1 MLSFR
6 DVSIKNKLNI
16 VIILTSAIILLI
28 ASVAFVVND
37 SITYRRQMITD
48 LFTLADLVGINSTA
62 GLIFN
67 NSRTTQKNIA
77 ALKANP
83 HIILTHIFST
93 KGQIFAHYFREGVE
107 HDFLHSLPE
116 NPTLNDYY
124 ALHNINTPANQ
135 PIEDSYFFNDDHV
148 DIFKSLF
155 YKGKR
160 VGTVHLQSDLDAFHA
175 RFLWAAGIV
184 ASVFFV
190 SLLLAFVL
198 ASKLQHL
205 ITAPIYT
212 LLATMKV
219 VSNDKNYSIRGQKQ
233 SDDELGSLIEGFNNM
248 LGQIEKRDKELAQ
261 ANKDISQALEHLK
274 VTQQEL
280 VQSEKMAALGHLV
293 AGIAH
298 EINTPLGAIR
308 SSVDSIAIF
317 LAENLEQLPDFFQSL
332 SSSRQQ
338 DFKAL
343 LHKITQQQTILTS
356 KEKRKYRRALIREL
370 EKHSV
375 EDADTIADTLVDMGI
390 YQEVEAFLPLL
401 KDPDCPS
408 ILNIA
413 YQLASLQKSTQ
424 TITTASDR
432 AAKTVFALK
441 SFARF
446 DQTGQKIEANIT
458 EGIETV
464 LTLYHNQLK
473 HGVDLIRNYGDLP
486 LILCY
491 PDDLNQVWTNLVHNA
506 LQAMDYKGTLT
517 IEVSMQDHH
526 AIISITDF
534 GAGIPDEIKPKIFE
548 PFFTTKRAGEG
559 SGLGLDIVRKIIKKH
574 EGKITFTSEPGK
586 TTFSVY
592 LPVILQCE

>member
-1 MLSFR
+1 M
-6 DVSIKNKLNI
+6 
-16 VIILTSAIILLI
+16 
-28 ASVAFVVND
+28 
-37 SITYRRQMITD
+37 
-48 LFTLADLVGINSTA
+48 VGI
-62 GLIFN
+62 
-67 NSRTTQKNIA
+67 
-77 ALKANP
+77 
-83 HIILTHIFST
+83 
-93 KGQIFAHYFREGVE
+93 
-107 HDFLHSLPE
+107 
-116 NPTLNDYY
+116 
-124 ALHNINTPANQ
+124 
-135 PIEDSYFFNDDHV
+135 
-148 DIFKSLF
+148 
-155 YKGKR
+155 
-160 VGTVHLQSDLDAFHA
+160 VHLQSDLDALHA
-175 RFLWAAGIV
+175 RFLWAGGIV

-205 ITAPIYT
+205 ITAPIYS

-219 VSNDKNYSIRGQKQ
+219 VSDDKNYSIRGQKQ
-233 SDDELGSLIEGFNNM
+233 SDDELGSLIEGFNKM
-248 LGQIEKRDKELAQ
+248 LGQIEKRDKKLAQ

-274 VTQQEL
+274 ATQEEL

-317 LAENLEQLPDFFQSL
+317 LAENLEQLPAFFQSL
-332 SSSRQQ
+332 SASRQQ
-338 DFKAL
+338 DFLAL
-343 LHKITQQQTILTS
+343 LQKITQQQTTLTS
-356 KEKRKYRRALIREL
+356 KEKRKYRRALIRKL
-370 EKHSV
+370 EGYSV
-375 EDADTIADTLVDMGI
+375 EDADSIADTLVDMGI

-401 KDPDCPS
+401 TDPDCPS
-408 ILNIA
+408 ILNTA

-446 DQTGQKIEANIT
+446 DKTGKKVEANLT

-473 HGVDLIRNYGDLP
+473 HGVELIRNYAELP

-491 PDDLNQVWTNLVHNA
+491 PDDLNQVWTNLLHNA

-517 IEVSMQDHH
+517 VDVSMQDDH

-534 GAGIPDEIKPKIFE
+534 GAGIPDDIKPKIFE

-559 SGLGLDIVRKIIKKH
+559 SGLGLDIVRKIIEKH

-592 LPVILQCE
+592 LPVMV